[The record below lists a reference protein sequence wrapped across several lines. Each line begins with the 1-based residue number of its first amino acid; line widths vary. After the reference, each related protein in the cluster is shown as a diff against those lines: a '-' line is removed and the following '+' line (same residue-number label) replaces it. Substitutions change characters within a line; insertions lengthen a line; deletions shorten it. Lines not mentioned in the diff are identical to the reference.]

1 MEERIE
7 RGEVRSG
14 LTIAGAYADKLRKA
28 LFAQFASKVKTGEL
42 SKEDVARASRELNTF
57 LYHILVEKLKLDK
70 LDVVRINIK
79 YEVHGRE
86 LRWDYDHLR
95 IEAYKRIPQE
105 KVDETIME
113 AVRHVK
119 EIIEGKYIVE
129 EIGKTLTGDTLY
141 KIRLGDL
148 NVGVLEAIRLN
159 DELLIKGALIS
170 PEPVMVEKI
179 RIELYGRNPLEVL
192 TEKLNE
198 IISKSRKI
206 SRTEAEEAIKTLI
219 SMLKIPTA

>member
-7 RGEVRSG
+7 KGEVRSG

-28 LFAQFASKVKTGEL
+28 LFAQFASKVKAGEL

-86 LRWDYDHLR
+86 LRWDYDNLR

-206 SRTEAEEAIKTLI
+206 SRTEAEEAIKTLLSI
-219 SMLKIPTA
+219 LKISTA

>member
-1 MEERIE
+1 
-7 RGEVRSG
+7 
-14 LTIAGAYADKLRKA
+14 
-28 LFAQFASKVKTGEL
+28 
-42 SKEDVARASRELNTF
+42 
-57 LYHILVEKLKLDK
+57 
-70 LDVVRINIK
+70 
-79 YEVHGRE
+79 
-86 LRWDYDHLR
+86 
-95 IEAYKRIPQE
+95 
-105 KVDETIME
+105 ME